1 MLFLASLLTFFLL
14 TVVCKYHKAIA
25 DAAPSVVVASYAAVF
40 SVAPSL
46 SPHKRLWGES
56 EGATLKTAA

>member
-1 MLFLASLLTFFLL
+1 MRGSETCFFFLAT
-14 TVVCKYHKAIA
+14 TTI
-25 DAAPSVVVASYAAVF
+25 ASYAAVF